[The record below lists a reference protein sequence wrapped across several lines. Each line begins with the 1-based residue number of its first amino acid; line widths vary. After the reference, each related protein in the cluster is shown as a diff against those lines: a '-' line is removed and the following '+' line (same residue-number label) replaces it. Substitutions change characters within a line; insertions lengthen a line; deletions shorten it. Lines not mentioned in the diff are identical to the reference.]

1 MVMASHKSRRV
12 IDPSWDFSP
21 CPSTD
26 PDSPRRTRRSSHVSR
41 TSPTRSRQFL
51 FFCRRRGRNA
61 TGSRQQTHRP
71 ACGIPPR
78 KGDRRSGDLGTGRWW
93 SGRLFDG
100 KMAAVTNTVA
110 VETAESRNAR
120 ESNRERISGRLE
132 KRDMWRPFLAVGT
145 GRRRRGWPRGAAV
158 SETGPWSWGE
168 VLKTKRAAV
177 WRLAAGRQGR
187 SWKQGLPDLPRRI
200 IISKNIFFVVTKP
213 ENNNQ

>member
-158 SETGPWSWGE
+158 SEMGPWSWGE
-168 VLKTKRAAV
+168 WCWRRREQRYRGSRRAA
-177 WRLAAGRQGR
+177 RAGVGGR
-187 SWKQGLPDLPRRI
+187 GSQICLEELQFPK
-200 IISKNIFFVVTKP
+200 IFFSL
-213 ENNNQ
+213 